1 MYPSGKEHGEERGG
15 KEEGGSTKTR
25 KVKLSVCDI
34 QSEPIRFSFS
44 DSFASEPQLKALYWC
59 EGLHKTPITVPVV
72 ILLDLI
78 SLAAAGQALASCI
91 SFFIFLCGFLR
102 PACSSR
108 YLVLSQLKGRGMESS
123 PKDRM
128 KAVSAGGLA
137 RWTRE
142 ISGLKS

>member
-1 MYPSGKEHGEERGG
+1 MYPSGKEHGEKRGG

-44 DSFASEPQLKALYWC
+44 GSFASKPQLKALYWC
-59 EGLHKTPITVPVV
+59 EGLHKTLITVPVV

-91 SFFIFLCGFLR
+91 SFFIFLCGF
-102 PACSSR
+102 
-108 YLVLSQLKGRGMESS
+108 
-123 PKDRM
+123 
-128 KAVSAGGLA
+128 
-137 RWTRE
+137 
-142 ISGLKS
+142 